1 MIPMRIAR
9 YVDPQMMYTAAKAA
23 ANCMREAAGG
33 ADPLAELS
41 FTGSGMILD
50 TGITGDT
57 E

>member
-1 MIPMRIAR
+1 MRIAR
-9 YVDPQMMYTAAKAA
+9 YVDHQMMYTAAKAA